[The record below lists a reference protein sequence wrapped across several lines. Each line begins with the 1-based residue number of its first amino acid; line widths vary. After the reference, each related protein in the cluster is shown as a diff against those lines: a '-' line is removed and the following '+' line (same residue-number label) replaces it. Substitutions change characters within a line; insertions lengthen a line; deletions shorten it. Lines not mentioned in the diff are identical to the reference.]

1 MKAKELVRKHNL
13 VDFLPT
19 KKKKKKKKEKNDYRY
34 LKRIQY

>member
-19 KKKKKKKKEKNDYRY
+19 KKKKKKKEGKK
-34 LKRIQY
+34 

>member
-19 KKKKKKKKEKNDYRY
+19 KKKKKRRKKMIID
-34 LKRIQY
+34 I

>member
-13 VDFLPT
+13 VYLLPT
-19 KKKKKKKKEKNDYRY
+19 KKKKKKKEKNDYRY

>member
-19 KKKKKKKKEKNDYRY
+19 KKKKKKKEKNDYRY

>member
-19 KKKKKKKKEKNDYRY
+19 KKKKKKRRKKMIID
-34 LKRIQY
+34 I